1 MVEGPPAYQP
11 SPSPEPAQLP
21 KLPPK
26 LDEVQDAVKRIF
38 KDAAVIDSGHQPN
51 FVAGDFNGDHSQD
64 IAVVVKPAPGK
75 LPELNAEFPAWL
87 LRDPFAP
94 NKPGTQPLRIVENE
108 MLLAVIHGYGTN
120 DWRDPQATQTF
131 LLKNSVG
138 SDIEVHLGKEFVA
151 ANRIKKMPRLH
162 GDLIGEVLR
171 GMSGYLYYAD
181 ATYAWYD
188 PKTFK
193 GEPERRLV
201 HGGMVPKGQ

>member
-1 MVEGPPAYQP
+1 
-11 SPSPEPAQLP
+11 
-21 KLPPK
+21 
-26 LDEVQDAVKRIF
+26 
-38 KDAAVIDSGHQPN
+38 
-51 FVAGDFNGDHSQD
+51 
-64 IAVVVKPAPGK
+64 
-75 LPELNAEFPAWL
+75 
-87 LRDPFAP
+87 
-94 NKPGTQPLRIVENE
+94 

-131 LLKNSVG
+131 LLKNTVG